1 MQTATQPQLDPVQ
14 TRRVTVSGV
23 AQTDLK
29 TIIRADDLAL
39 QLPPHLYVAPGNV
52 LELELSDDG
61 TPLAVTKL
69 AFDRLEQLEH
79 RVKLFPPFCVTQQI
93 AVPPHKLRV
102 TFLERTKSDW
112 KAARLLEK
120 FHYRGMGLNRI
131 VGRRAVLLAKIDG
144 VGIVGYGVVSSS
156 VLASKPRFRIL
167 GSNVAKLMQTKL
179 INKLVRIPRI
189 VIHPEFRGIGL
200 GALMARQLVE
210 YVRERWDVNGYRPE
224 MVEVIAA
231 MTEYHRFFQAA
242 GFLEAGYTEGYKG
255 RGIEPH
261 YGSGSFEKRSHTE
274 KYRFMVDQG
283 PKPYLVFPLTPNM
296 LERVRAAFGGTTPP
310 EGLLVRQPLLK
321 KPISFIK
328 TSIAYKARNGLS
340 SRGDR
345 IRESFGIDSGQMY
358 SAILRRFDLTIEPGD
373 IVLLTGASGS
383 GKSTIIRVLGER
395 KSVIRQCMRIEG
407 RCPTVRTKVAVLR
420 QKLDNSQALID
431 QVGTGLHDAIR
442 ILNAVGLA
450 EAHLYLK
457 RPNQI
462 SEGQRYRF
470 SVAQLCE
477 SGKPIWIAD
486 EFASTLD
493 PLNAAI
499 VAKGLRKLAYKQ
511 GATCIIA
518 APHIANFAE
527 SLVPNILVQLRWG
540 GVASITGVRAR
551 IKRDKG
557 NWRVRLRNC
566 GRCHL
571 TQITVGGID
580 ALGMFHPVQQIDK
593 LPPFR
598 DTAFDLPVNLL
609 SDFPAVK
616 ITTNEGV
623 GEIWYFR

>member
-1 MQTATQPQLDPVQ
+1 M
-14 TRRVTVSGV
+14 
-23 AQTDLK
+23 
-29 TIIRADDLAL
+29 
-39 QLPPHLYVAPGNV
+39 YVAPGNV
-52 LELELSDDG
+52 LEVELSNDG
-61 TPLAVTKL
+61 TPLAVMKV
-69 AFDRLEQLEH
+69 AFDRLEQKEH
-79 RVKLFPPFCVTQQI
+79 RVKLFPPYCVAQEI

-102 TFLERTKSDW
+102 TFLERTNPKDW

-131 VGRRAVLLAKIDG
+131 VGRRVVLLAKLEG
-144 VGIVGYGVVSSS
+144 VGIVGYGVVSST

-167 GSNVAKLMQTKL
+167 KTNVAKLMQTKL

-210 YVRERWDVNGYRPE
+210 YVKERWDVNGYRPV

-274 KYRFMVDQG
+274 RYRFMVNQG
-283 PKPYLVFPLTPNM
+283 PKPYLVFPLTPEM
-296 LERVRAAFGGTTPP
+296 LERVRSVFPKTTPP
-310 EGLLVRQPLLK
+310 KAVFVRQPLLK
-321 KPISFIK
+321 KPIRFTK
-328 TSIAYKARNGLS
+328 TSISYKAKNGLS
-340 SRGDR
+340 SRADR
-345 IRESFGIDSGQMY
+345 IRESFGVDSGQMY
-358 SAILRRFDLTIEPGD
+358 SAILRNFDLTIEPGD
-373 IVLLTGASGS
+373 TVLLTGASGS

-395 KSVIRQCMRIEG
+395 KSVTRQCMRIEG

-420 QKLDNSQALID
+420 QKLDNSRALID

-518 APHIANFAE
+518 APHIGNFAE
-527 SLVPNILVQLRWG
+527 SLVPNVLVQLRWG
-540 GVASITGVRAR
+540 GVASITAIRAR
-551 IKRDKG
+551 IRRNND
-557 NWRVRLRNC
+557 NWTVRLRNS

-571 TQITVGGID
+571 TQISVGGID
-580 ALGMFHPVQQIDK
+580 ALGMFHAVRQLDK
-593 LPPFR
+593 LPPYR
-598 DTAFDLPVNLL
+598 EATFDLPVSIL

-616 ITTNEGV
+616 ITTKEGV
-623 GEIWYFR
+623 GEVFYRS